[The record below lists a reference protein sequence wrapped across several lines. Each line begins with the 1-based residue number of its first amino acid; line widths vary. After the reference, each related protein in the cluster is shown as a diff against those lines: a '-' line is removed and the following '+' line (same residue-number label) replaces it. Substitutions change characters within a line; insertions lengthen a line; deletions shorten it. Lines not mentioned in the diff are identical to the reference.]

1 MHATTGGERYGSV
14 KGYLVVV
21 LSSFFGIP
29 NQIIDYKHRKK
40 KAYEPGDAWAYY
52 SRLSK
57 EGSAEGKFMMCS
69 TYCGIAFIVVV
80 LAYLA
85 LGLFTTYR

>member
-1 MHATTGGERYGSV
+1 MQLQAESDM
-14 KGYLVVV
+14 VV
-21 LSSFFGIP
+21 LKGILLLFIIFFGIP

>member
-1 MHATTGGERYGSV
+1 MLV
-14 KGYLVVV
+14 LKGIL
-21 LSSFFGIP
+21 LLFIIFFGIP

-57 EGSAEGKFMMCS
+57 EGSAEGKFMMWS
-69 TYCGIAFIVVV
+69 TYCGIAFIVVF

-85 LGLFTTYR
+85 LNLFGGYR

>member
-1 MHATTGGERYGSV
+1 MLV
-14 KGYLVVV
+14 LKGIL
-21 LSSFFGIP
+21 LLFIIFFGIP

-57 EGSAEGKFMMCS
+57 EGTAEGKFMMWS
-69 TYCGIAFIVVV
+69 TYCGIAFIAVV

-85 LGLFTTYR
+85 LGLFGAYR